1 MIEVKN
7 LTKRYGTNTALNNV
21 SFTVEE
27 GTIVGFLGPN
37 GAGKSTTM
45 NIITG
50 YLSATS
56 GSVTVQG
63 KNTLENPNEVK
74 KLIGYLPELPP
85 LYMDMTVK
93 EYLNFMYE
101 LKGVK
106 LDRKQHIGEICR
118 LTKIDNVY
126 TRLIGNLSK
135 GYKQRVGI
143 AQALLGNPPVLIL
156 DEPTVGLDPKQIIE
170 IRNLIKSLGRNHT
183 IILSSHILP
192 EVQAVCERVIVMNNG
207 CLVADGATDTLAHD
221 LSAEHRIIARI
232 DGPESEILQA
242 IRGMEHIVE
251 VYSLGEKEKGVFE
264 ISIEGEP
271 NYDLRRNLFALLTRK
286 GWPLLALRNT
296 DLTLEEVFLQLTS
309 GDASHAAPA
318 EPEVEVET
326 EPENTEA
333 SEPEEAETKEDR
345 EMRAIFKREMRAYFA
360 SPVGYVV
367 VAALLALYG
376 FFYYQVMAIGSSS
389 YITQVFSTMF
399 MFSMMIM
406 PIITMR
412 SMSDDRKNKTDQAL
426 ITAPVS
432 VTGIVMGKFLAA
444 FGVYFIANTLALLP
458 AITMGFFSSAFPWG
472 ILFGNYIGTL
482 LYGAAMISIGVFISG
497 LTISQVIAAIGTF
510 VIAVFLM
517 FVDQIASALSGN
529 FIGTIL
535 TWISFTSRYDTFTQ
549 GIFSVSSCVY
559 FISVAA
565 VFVFLTARRVES
577 RRWN

>member
-118 LTKIDNVY
+118 LAKIDNVY

-309 GDASHAAPA
+309 GDASHVAPA
-318 EPEVEVET
+318 EPEVEAET

-333 SEPEEAETKEDR
+333 SEPEEAETKEDA
-345 EMRAIFKREMRAYFA
+345 EK
-360 SPVGYVV
+360 
-367 VAALLALYG
+367 
-376 FFYYQVMAIGSSS
+376 
-389 YITQVFSTMF
+389 
-399 MFSMMIM
+399 
-406 PIITMR
+406 
-412 SMSDDRKNKTDQAL
+412 
-426 ITAPVS
+426 
-432 VTGIVMGKFLAA
+432 
-444 FGVYFIANTLALLP
+444 
-458 AITMGFFSSAFPWG
+458 
-472 ILFGNYIGTL
+472 
-482 LYGAAMISIGVFISG
+482 
-497 LTISQVIAAIGTF
+497 
-510 VIAVFLM
+510 
-517 FVDQIASALSGN
+517 
-529 FIGTIL
+529 
-535 TWISFTSRYDTFTQ
+535 
-549 GIFSVSSCVY
+549 
-559 FISVAA
+559 
-565 VFVFLTARRVES
+565 
-577 RRWN
+577 

>member
-118 LTKIDNVY
+118 LMKIDNVY

-309 GDASHAAPA
+309 GDASHAASA

-333 SEPEEAETKEDR
+333 SEPEEAETKEDA
-345 EMRAIFKREMRAYFA
+345 EK
-360 SPVGYVV
+360 
-367 VAALLALYG
+367 
-376 FFYYQVMAIGSSS
+376 
-389 YITQVFSTMF
+389 
-399 MFSMMIM
+399 
-406 PIITMR
+406 
-412 SMSDDRKNKTDQAL
+412 
-426 ITAPVS
+426 
-432 VTGIVMGKFLAA
+432 
-444 FGVYFIANTLALLP
+444 
-458 AITMGFFSSAFPWG
+458 
-472 ILFGNYIGTL
+472 
-482 LYGAAMISIGVFISG
+482 
-497 LTISQVIAAIGTF
+497 
-510 VIAVFLM
+510 
-517 FVDQIASALSGN
+517 
-529 FIGTIL
+529 
-535 TWISFTSRYDTFTQ
+535 
-549 GIFSVSSCVY
+549 
-559 FISVAA
+559 
-565 VFVFLTARRVES
+565 
-577 RRWN
+577 

>member
-207 CLVADGATDTLAHD
+207 CLVDGAPDTLAHD

-318 EPEVEVET
+318 EPEVEAET

-333 SEPEEAETKEDR
+333 SEPEEAETKEDA
-345 EMRAIFKREMRAYFA
+345 EK
-360 SPVGYVV
+360 
-367 VAALLALYG
+367 
-376 FFYYQVMAIGSSS
+376 
-389 YITQVFSTMF
+389 
-399 MFSMMIM
+399 
-406 PIITMR
+406 
-412 SMSDDRKNKTDQAL
+412 
-426 ITAPVS
+426 
-432 VTGIVMGKFLAA
+432 
-444 FGVYFIANTLALLP
+444 
-458 AITMGFFSSAFPWG
+458 
-472 ILFGNYIGTL
+472 
-482 LYGAAMISIGVFISG
+482 
-497 LTISQVIAAIGTF
+497 
-510 VIAVFLM
+510 
-517 FVDQIASALSGN
+517 
-529 FIGTIL
+529 
-535 TWISFTSRYDTFTQ
+535 
-549 GIFSVSSCVY
+549 
-559 FISVAA
+559 
-565 VFVFLTARRVES
+565 
-577 RRWN
+577 